1 VDFAYSPDQELLRD
15 SLARLLTDQY
25 DFEARKRIV
34 LAGGMSRDMWSRFAD
49 LGLLALPF
57 AESDGGLGGGAVETL
72 IVMEAFGRHLVL
84 EPYLACVILA
94 GGCLRYG
101 ATEAQRH
108 RLVPRLIDG
117 SSLLAFAHVERGARF
132 ELAHVATTARRDG
145 DGWRLDGAKHYVL
158 HGQGAD
164 ALLVS
169 ARISGAARDPEGL
182 ALFLVDCNAPGL
194 ARRGYVTQDGT
205 LAADLRLSDVQVAG
219 DALIGVPGEALPLIE
234 RVVGDALAALCAEA
248 VGAMARAL
256 EITVEYLKVRKQFGV
271 AIGSFQALQH
281 RAVDLLVLVEQA
293 RSMALYAAMMSGE
306 PDMTERARAL
316 SAAKYLVGRAG
327 RQVGEQAVQ
336 LHGGIGM
343 TEECQV
349 GHYYRRLS
357 MLELLFGDSHH
368 HLRRLARQG

>member
-1 VDFAYSPDQELLRD
+1 
-15 SLARLLTDQY
+15 
-25 DFEARKRIV
+25 
-34 LAGGMSRDMWSRFAD
+34 
-49 LGLLALPF
+49 
-57 AESDGGLGGGAVETL
+57 
-72 IVMEAFGRHLVL
+72 
-84 EPYLACVILA
+84 
-94 GGCLRYG
+94 
-101 ATEAQRH
+101 
-108 RLVPRLIDG
+108 
-117 SSLLAFAHVERGARF
+117 
-132 ELAHVATTARRDG
+132 
-145 DGWRLDGAKHYVL
+145 
-158 HGQGAD
+158 
-164 ALLVS
+164 
-169 ARISGAARDPEGL
+169 
-182 ALFLVDCNAPGL
+182 
-194 ARRGYVTQDGT
+194 
-205 LAADLRLSDVQVAG
+205 
-219 DALIGVPGEALPLIE
+219 LPLIE